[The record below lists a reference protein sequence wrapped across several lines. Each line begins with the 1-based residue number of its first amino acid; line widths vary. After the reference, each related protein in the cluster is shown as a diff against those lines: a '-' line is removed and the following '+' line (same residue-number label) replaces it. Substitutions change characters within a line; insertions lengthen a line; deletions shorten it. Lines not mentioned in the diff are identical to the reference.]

1 MFGVLLKKQLREK
14 FSIFGRGR
22 RSDVAGALLSTVLTA
37 SVIAVSVVVLM
48 RLAEVYADVRMN
60 GVRDAVARMSELLTA
75 IYAVVFVLGVLSGI
89 KNINFELFEC
99 EDRAVFMA
107 LPIKSGTVFYSKLVV
122 LYLKQIVLFAVTI
135 IPVNFALAVAVEL
148 TPLYILATLGAC
160 LVFPAL
166 TLVFSSILCFPVF
179 VVKRAFRSRYFITL
193 ILTTGVLAAL
203 FAGYRFVLEFIRQLF
218 TTGEIRFFFNE
229 NVMNG
234 IISFT
239 EYAYPVNFLAK
250 LVLGIEP
257 AKNGLWLGL
266 TAIAALLAGFGV
278 VALLYNKVNLM
289 RASSSGGAKRKVK
302 PFARAKSTVSGLM
315 LKEFFLVYRT
325 PSYAFQYF
333 SVAIVMP
340 LMVYFCMGLGKD
352 LLTQLIM
359 IDASAELGLFLVLAF
374 GALTNTFAATA
385 VSRDGNAFYT
395 LKTMPIK
402 PRAIITAKLL
412 FSAIVAVLSVL
423 ISAAVICIAGFV
435 TSGEAA
441 FIFLIGVMM
450 GLAQIAFATRKDLN
464 RPEFSADEDSE
475 VRESTGTVSLIIV
488 IGFLTGLVMGGLA
501 LFMSVYLG
509 GKGVE
514 NAEAYIMAT
523 CFAIA
528 AVLLALSFRYL
539 YKGLDKRLYEMSEG
553 DVN

>member
-1 MFGVLLKKQLREK
+1 MFGVLLKKQFREK
-14 FSIFGRGR
+14 FALFGKGR

-48 RLAEVYADVRMN
+48 RLAEVYADIRMN
-60 GVRDAVARMSELLTA
+60 GVRDTVARMSELLTA
-75 IYAVVFVLGVLSGI
+75 IYAAVFVLGVLSGI

-179 VVKRAFRSRYFITL
+179 VVKRAFRSRYFIML

-250 LVLGIEP
+250 LVLGVEP

-278 VALLYNKVNLM
+278 VALLYNKVNLL
-289 RASSSGGAKRKVK
+289 RASSTARTHRKPK

-385 VSRDGNAFYT
+385 VSRDGSAFYT

-509 GKGVE
+509 GRGVE

>member
-1 MFGVLLKKQLREK
+1 M
-14 FSIFGRGR
+14 
-22 RSDVAGALLSTVLTA
+22 
-37 SVIAVSVVVLM
+37 
-48 RLAEVYADVRMN
+48 
-60 GVRDAVARMSELLTA
+60 
-75 IYAVVFVLGVLSGI
+75 
-89 KNINFELFEC
+89 
-99 EDRAVFMA
+99 
-107 LPIKSGTVFYSKLVV
+107 
-122 LYLKQIVLFAVTI
+122 
-135 IPVNFALAVAVEL
+135 
-148 TPLYILATLGAC
+148 
-160 LVFPAL
+160 
-166 TLVFSSILCFPVF
+166 
-179 VVKRAFRSRYFITL
+179 
-193 ILTTGVLAAL
+193 
-203 FAGYRFVLEFIRQLF
+203 
-218 TTGEIRFFFNE
+218 
-229 NVMNG
+229 
-234 IISFT
+234 
-239 EYAYPVNFLAK
+239 
-250 LVLGIEP
+250 GIEP

-385 VSRDGNAFYT
+385 VSRDGSAFYT

-475 VRESTGTVSLIIV
+475 VRESTGTVSLIII
-488 IGFLTGLVMGGLA
+488 IGFLTGLVTGGLA

-514 NAEAYIMAT
+514 NAEAYIMAA

-528 AVLLALSFRYL
+528 AVLLTLSFYYL

>member
-1 MFGVLLKKQLREK
+1 M
-14 FSIFGRGR
+14 
-22 RSDVAGALLSTVLTA
+22 
-37 SVIAVSVVVLM
+37 
-48 RLAEVYADVRMN
+48 
-60 GVRDAVARMSELLTA
+60 
-75 IYAVVFVLGVLSGI
+75 
-89 KNINFELFEC
+89 
-99 EDRAVFMA
+99 
-107 LPIKSGTVFYSKLVV
+107 
-122 LYLKQIVLFAVTI
+122 FAVTI

-239 EYAYPVNFLAK
+239 EFAYPVNFLAK
-250 LVLGIEP
+250 LVLGVEP
-257 AKNGLWLGL
+257 AKNGLWLGV
-266 TAIAALLAGFGV
+266 TAIAALFTGFGV
-278 VALLYNKVNLM
+278 VALLYNKVNLL
-289 RASSSGGAKRKVK
+289 RASSTARTDRKPK
-302 PFARAKSTVSGLM
+302 PFARPKSTVSGLM
-315 LKEFFLVYRT
+315 LKEFLLVYRT

-340 LMVYFCMGLGKD
+340 LMVYFCMGLGED

-385 VSRDGNAFYT
+385 VSRDGSAFYT

-412 FSAIVAVLSVL
+412 FSAIVAVCSVI
-423 ISAAVICIAGFV
+423 ISAAVIYIADFV
-435 TSGEAA
+435 TLGEAA
-441 FIFLIGVMM
+441 FIALIGVMM

-488 IGFLTGLVMGGLA
+488 IGFLTGLVTGGLA

-514 NAEAYIMAT
+514 NAEAYIMAA

-528 AVLLALSFRYL
+528 AVLLTLSFYYL